1 MATTLMSFDPSV
13 REDLLNIITNISPK
27 ETQLMSGL
35 GTTSAAGVDH
45 QWLEDTLESV
55 KINSRVEGADS
66 SFTVGNTTRSRNFC
80 QIIAQGYMVSDTL
93 KAENT
98 AGYADALAYQA
109 SKAMAI
115 WKNDAEYS
123 VLLGSITTGATGATA
138 RLMKGIANWVVATNT
153 CLVSGISLS
162 ENIMVD
168 YLQRVWNMGGQVDE
182 IFVGT
187 TLKRRIDGFT
197 AGTTKNMNQDD
208 KRLVNAIDVYESSFA
223 PVVKIFLHRY
233 VDNHASLL
241 TGQKAILGIQNE
253 HNKIAYLRKP
263 QMREISRTGDAVKG
277 EVIGELTTEARSGGK
292 TSFLG
297 LGYI

>member
-1 MATTLMSFDPSV
+1 MATTIMSFDPSV
-13 REDLLNIITNISPK
+13 REDLLNVITNISPR

-35 GTTSAAGVDH
+35 GTTTAAGVDH
-45 QWLEDTLESV
+45 NWLEDTLETA
-55 KINSRVEGADS
+55 KINSRLEGADS
-66 SFTVGNTTRSRNFC
+66 SFTVINATRDRNFC
-80 QIIAQGYMVSDTL
+80 QIIAQGYMVSDTM

-109 SKAMAI
+109 SKAMAM

-138 RLMKGIANWVVATNT
+138 RLMKGVANWVVATNI

-162 ENIMVD
+162 EDQMVD
-168 YLQRVWNMGGQVDE
+168 YLQRVWNYGGQVDE
-182 IFVGT
+182 IYVGA
-187 TLKRRIDGFT
+187 TLKKRIDGFT
-197 AGTTKNMNQDD
+197 ANSTRNMNQED

-233 VDNHASLL
+233 IDSHASLL
-241 TGQKAILGIQNE
+241 SGQKAILGIQNE
-253 HNKIAYLRKP
+253 HLKVAYLRKP
-263 QMREISRTGDAVKG
+263 QIREISRTGDAVKG
-277 EVIGELTTEARSGGK
+277 EVIGELTVEARSGGK

>member
-1 MATTLMSFDPSV
+1 
-13 REDLLNIITNISPK
+13 
-27 ETQLMSGL
+27 MSGL
-35 GTTSAAGVDH
+35 GTTTAAGVDH
-45 QWLEDTLESV
+45 NWLEDTLETA
-55 KINSRVEGADS
+55 KINSRLEGADS
-66 SFTVGNTTRSRNFC
+66 SFTVTNTTRARNFC
-80 QIIAQGYMVSDTL
+80 QIIAQGYMVSDTM

-115 WKNDAEYS
+115 WKNDAEYA

-138 RLMKGIANWVVATNT
+138 RLMKGVANWVVATNI

-162 ENIMVD
+162 ETQMVD
-168 YLQRVWNMGGQVDE
+168 YLQRVWNYGGQVDE
-182 IFVGT
+182 IYVGSL
-187 TLKRRIDGFT
+187 LKKRIDGFT
-197 AGTTKNMNQDD
+197 ANSTRNMNQED

-233 VDNHASLL
+233 IDSHASLL
-241 TGQKAILGIQNE
+241 TGQRAILGIQND
-253 HNKIAYLRKP
+253 HLKIAYLRKP

-277 EVIGELTTEARSGGK
+277 EVIGELTVEARSGGK